1 MRRVEIF
8 DTTLR
13 DGEQSAG
20 VNLHLHEKL
29 EIAYALEQYGVDI
42 MEAGFPASSP
52 AEFQAVKRI
61 AKEIRNVSVAGLAR
75 SVEKDIDQAWEALK
89 EASNPRI
96 HIFIATSPIHME
108 YKLRMKPEEVV
119 ENAVRSVRY
128 ASRFFSNIEWSAE
141 DATRS
146 EWDFLAK
153 IITQVIDAG
162 ATVINI
168 PDTVGYTQPQ
178 EYVGLIQYL
187 KEHVPN
193 LYRVKLSAHCHD
205 DLGLAVANTL
215 AAIQSGVDQ
224 IEGTINGIG
233 ERAGNASL
241 EEIGVALKVRQDH
254 YQVET
259 GLRIDQT
266 IRISKLVSK
275 LTGMPVPPN
284 KAVVGANAFAH
295 ESGIHQ
301 DGVLKNTLTYEIISP
316 EMVGLSSNKLVLGKH
331 SGSHAFREKLTE
343 LGLKLKEE
351 DILRLFSA
359 FKELTGKKKEITDDD
374 ILALVVEN
382 ANPGQKYEFNF
393 LQVSYGSNM
402 IPTTTIGMTTPLG
415 EFKQESATGKGSV
428 ESIFNAI
435 AKLVDEK
442 IELLDYRIQSTTG
455 GEDSLAEVYVKAKI
469 GSMTTSGRGVD
480 NDVLYASAKAFADAV
495 NRAYMKRKIDE
506 ENSET
511 VQDKGVIAH

>member
-29 EIAYALEQYGVDI
+29 EIAFALEQYGVDI
-42 MEAGFPASSP
+42 IEAGFPASSP
-52 AEFQAVKRI
+52 AEFKAVQQI
-61 AKEIRNVSVAGLAR
+61 AKEVRQLSVAGLAR
-75 SVEKDIDQAWEALK
+75 AVEKDIDQAWEALK
-89 EASNPRI
+89 EGANPRI

-108 YKLRMKPEEVV
+108 YKLRMKPDEVV
-119 ENAVRSVRY
+119 ESAIHSVRY
-128 ASRFFSNIEWSAE
+128 AARKFTNIEWSAE

-146 EWDFLAK
+146 EWDFLAR
-153 IITQVIDAG
+153 IITEVIHAG

-168 PDTVGYTQPQ
+168 PDTVGYTQPK
-178 EYVGLIQYL
+178 EYVALLQYL
-187 KEHVPN
+187 RENVPN
-193 LYRVKLSAHCHD
+193 LGQAKLSAHCHD
-205 DLGLAVANTL
+205 DLGLAVANSL
-215 AAIQSGVDQ
+215 AAIQGGVDQ

-241 EEIGVALKVRQDH
+241 EEIGVALRIRQDH

-266 IRISKLVSK
+266 IRVSKLVSK

-331 SGSHAFREKLTE
+331 SGSHAFREKVNE
-343 LGLKLKEE
+343 LGLKLNEE
-351 DILRLFSA
+351 ELKRLFAS
-359 FKELTGKKKEITDDD
+359 FKELTGKKKEVTDDD

-382 ANPGQKYEFNF
+382 ADAGQKYELQF

-402 IPTTTIGMTTPLG
+402 IPTATVGIMTPEGVL
-415 EFKQESATGKGSV
+415 KQESATGKGSV

-435 AKLVDEK
+435 SKLIEK
-442 IELLDYRIQSTTG
+442 PIELLDYRIQSTTG
-455 GEDSLAEVYVKAKI
+455 GEDALAEVYVKAKVAQLI
-469 GSMTTSGRGVD
+469 TSGRGVD
-480 NDVLYASAKAFADAV
+480 NDVLFASAKAFIDAM
-495 NRAYMKRKIDE
+495 NRAYMKRRMNE
-506 ENSET
+506 ETAEGTNT
-511 VQDKGVIAH
+511 KGVTTH

>member
-29 EIAYALEQYGVDI
+29 EIAFALEQYGVDI
-42 MEAGFPASSP
+42 LEAGFPASSP
-52 AEFQAVKRI
+52 AEFKAVERI
-61 AKEIRNVSVAGLAR
+61 AKEVRNLSVAGLAR
-75 SVEKDIDQAWEALK
+75 AVQKDIDQAWEALRG
-89 EASNPRI
+89 ASHPRI
-96 HIFIATSPIHME
+96 HIFIATSPIHMQ
-108 YKLRMKPEEVV
+108 YKLRMKPDEVV
-119 ENAVRSVRY
+119 ENAVHSVRY
-128 ASRFFSNIEWSAE
+128 ASRFFSDIEWSAE

-146 EWDFLAK
+146 EWDFLAR
-153 IITQVIDAG
+153 IITEVINAG

-168 PDTVGYTQPQ
+168 PDTVGYTQPK
-178 EYVGLIQYL
+178 EFVALLQYL
-187 KEHVPN
+187 REHVPN
-193 LYRVKLSAHCHD
+193 LYKVKLSAHCHD

-233 ERAGNASL
+233 ERAGNAAL
-241 EEIGVALKVRQDH
+241 EEIGVALKIRQDH

-266 IRISKLVSK
+266 IRVSKLVSK
-275 LTGMPVPPN
+275 LTGMPISPN

-316 EMVGLSSNKLVLGKH
+316 EMVGLTSNKLVLGKH
-331 SGSHAFREKLTE
+331 SGSHAFREKLNE
-343 LGLKLKEE
+343 LGLKLNEE
-351 DILRLFSA
+351 EIRRLFAA

-382 ANPGQKYEFNF
+382 ADYGHKYELQF

-402 IPTTTIGMTTPLG
+402 IPTTTVGLITPSG
-415 EFKQESATGKGSV
+415 ELKQESATGKGSV

-435 AKLVDEK
+435 AKVLEDP
-442 IELLDYRIQSTTG
+442 IQLLDYRIQSTTG
-455 GEDSLAEVYVKAKI
+455 GEDALAEVYVKAKI
-469 GSMTTSGRGVD
+469 GSLSTSGRGVD
-480 NDVLYASAKAFADAV
+480 NDVLYASAKAFADAI
-495 NRAYMKRKIDE
+495 NRAYVKKMMNE
-506 ENSET
+506 EIST
-511 VQDKGVIAH
+511 VPEKGVTTH